1 MLVSTLAL
9 IFARNFS
16 IYENQIQNIFY
27 SPSHMKD
34 LTVNVLQNLQ
44 VQKILPLMQNTSEA
58 IVSNKLSYF
67 SLSALSKKWGHLS
80 SSLTPKTIC
89 AA

>member
-1 MLVSTLAL
+1 
-9 IFARNFS
+9 
-16 IYENQIQNIFY
+16 
-27 SPSHMKD
+27 
-34 LTVNVLQNLQ
+34 
-44 VQKILPLMQNTSEA
+44 MQNTSEA

-67 SLSALSKKWGHLS
+67 SLSALSKKLGHLS

>member
-16 IYENQIQNIFY
+16 IYENQVRNKFH
-27 SPSHMKD
+27 SPSHVKD

-44 VQKILPLMQNTSEA
+44 VQKILPLM
-58 IVSNKLSYF
+58 
-67 SLSALSKKWGHLS
+67 
-80 SSLTPKTIC
+80 
-89 AA
+89 

>member
-1 MLVSTLAL
+1 MLDSILAL

-16 IYENQIQNIFY
+16 IYENQVQNNFH

-34 LTVNVLQNLQ
+34 LTVNVLQNL
-44 VQKILPLMQNTSEA
+44 MENTSEA

-67 SLSALSKKWGHLS
+67 SLSALSKKLGHLS